1 MAAIPI
7 APRTK
12 PTSPSNPTEPLE
24 PLAAYQTTSSKTTIR
39 FSFPF
44 FLIGLFFTVVAFFM
58 SFFSFCSRLGAALS
72 ATMQFLS
79 LLFVTTAACLATA
92 VYVMGRNAFQ
102 DQGNDASLG
111 VKMFAFAWT
120 SVALLLLSFILLNC
134 ACLVNRDKT
143 PRYTEKKK
151 SGRGFFSVKKK
162 KDTDNNFM
170 ADSESQQ
177 RVINPVSSYER
188 GNV

>member
-1 MAAIPI
+1 
-7 APRTK
+7 
-12 PTSPSNPTEPLE
+12 
-24 PLAAYQTTSSKTTIR
+24 
-39 FSFPF
+39 
-44 FLIGLFFTVVAFFM
+44 M
-58 SFFSFCSRLGAALS
+58 SFLSFCSRLGAALS

-120 SVALLLLSFILLNC
+120 AVALLLLSFILLNC

-143 PRYTEKKK
+143 PRYSEKKK

-162 KDTDNNFM
+162 NKDTDNNFI